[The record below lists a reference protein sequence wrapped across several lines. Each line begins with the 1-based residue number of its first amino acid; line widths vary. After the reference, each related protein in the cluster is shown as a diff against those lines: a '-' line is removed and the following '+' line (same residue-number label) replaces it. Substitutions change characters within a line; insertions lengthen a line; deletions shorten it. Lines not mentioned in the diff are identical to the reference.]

1 MFNTNVNRVTYS
13 KNALDPKAKVLV
25 MSPPLLLPSSPPLV
39 IDMIRVVDV
48 EQEERDTEEAVQRAV
63 ACSSRSTK
71 TWLPTYQCMYLGG
84 WSSGGLLVANTCA
97 RKWSGPGRA
106 KAKCQEERISLSIME
121 VEDNEREMFRER
133 LIPIDCSVR
142 FSGKESLSITL
153 LIKKTV
159 RKESSHCL
167 VHPRPDWPTWL
178 GARVAVPS
186 PPQPFNK
193 WSQLTTYLSWGTFA
207 LDSKVVLIS

>member
-1 MFNTNVNRVTYS
+1 MFNTNVNRVTYL

-48 EQEERDTEEAVQRAV
+48 EQEERDTEEAVLRVV
-63 ACSSRSTK
+63 ACSSRSVK

-106 KAKCQEERISLSIME
+106 EAKCQEERISLSIME
-121 VEDNEREMFRER
+121 VEDNERDMFWER
-133 LIPIDCSVR
+133 LNPIDCSVR
-142 FSGKESLSITL
+142 FSGKESLSVTL
-153 LIKKTV
+153 LIKKKRPEGEQPLSRTPQTRLADLTWCACGSPITPSTV
-159 RKESSHCL
+159 QQ
-167 VHPRPDWPTWL
+167 V
-178 GARVAVPS
+178 
-186 PPQPFNK
+186 
-193 WSQLTTYLSWGTFA
+193 
-207 LDSKVVLIS
+207 ISINNLFKLRYFRIGF

>member
-1 MFNTNVNRVTYS
+1 MFNTNVNRVTYL

-48 EQEERDTEEAVQRAV
+48 EQEERDTEEAVLRVV
-63 ACSSRSTK
+63 ACSSRSAK

-106 KAKCQEERISLSIME
+106 EAKCQEERISLSIME
-121 VEDNEREMFRER
+121 VEDNERDMFWER
-133 LIPIDCSVR
+133 LNPIDCSVR
-142 FSGKESLSITL
+142 FSGKESLSVTL
-153 LIKKTV
+153 LIKKKTSGRRAAIV
-159 RKESSHCL
+159 SYT
-167 VHPRPDWPTWL
+167 PDPTGRPDL
-178 GARVAVPS
+178 VRVWQSHHPLNRS
-186 PPQPFNK
+186 TSDLN
-193 WSQLTTYLSWGTFA
+193 
-207 LDSKVVLIS
+207 